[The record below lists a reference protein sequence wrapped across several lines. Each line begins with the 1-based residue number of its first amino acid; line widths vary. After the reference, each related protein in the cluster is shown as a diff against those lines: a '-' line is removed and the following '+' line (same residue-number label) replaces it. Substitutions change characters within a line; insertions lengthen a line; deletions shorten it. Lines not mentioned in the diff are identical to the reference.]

1 MWNSTEQAAQQIQKS
16 FKNANDYKSKLTDDI
31 LKMEGMTGKKTRHF
45 YNNLL
50 DTENKL
56 NYLEIGVW
64 RGSSFTSAMYKN
76 TNATGLAIDDFNPN
90 YGGPNSGA
98 ENYNL
103 FLKNTSSFLT
113 NGEKYDVL
121 VKEFYQ
127 IEPEKLPKFD
137 VYLYD
142 GDHIEHFQYNA
153 FKKMYPC
160 FADVCVVV
168 IDDYNATGVQEG
180 TERAKKEFG
189 TSIPFRITH
198 EAHVKYTN
206 DGSHTPIDVA
216 EKEFWNGIYFC
227 VLEKIK

>member
-1 MWNSTEQAAQQIQKS
+1 MWDSIEQAIRQIKTS
-16 FKNANDYKSKLTDDI
+16 FENANNHQSKLTKNI

-50 DTENKL
+50 EHKNKL

-76 TNATGLAIDDFNPN
+76 TNVTGLAVDDFNPN
-90 YGGPNSGA
+90 YGGRNSGA

-103 FLKNTSSFLT
+103 FLKNTNFFLT
-113 NGEKYDVL
+113 NEEKYDVL
-121 VKEFYQ
+121 VKEFYK

-153 FKKMYPC
+153 FKKMYSC
-160 FADVCVVV
+160 FADICVIV
-168 IDDYNATGVQEG
+168 IDDYNATSVQEG
-180 TERAKKEFG
+180 TERAKKELG
-189 TSIPFRITH
+189 VTIPFKIIYETDI
-198 EAHVKYTN
+198 KYTN
-206 DGSHTPIDVA
+206 DGSHTPIDIA
-216 EKEFWNGIYFC
+216 EKEFWNGIYVC
-227 VLEKIK
+227 VLERIK

>member
-1 MWNSTEQAAQQIQKS
+1 MWNSTEQATKQIKTS
-16 FKNANDYKSKLTDDI
+16 FENANNHQSKLTEDI

-50 DTENKL
+50 EHKNKL

-76 TNATGLAIDDFNPN
+76 TNVTGLAVDDFDPN
-90 YGGPNSGA
+90 YGGPNSGI

-103 FLKNTSSFLT
+103 FVKNTTSFLI
-113 NGEKYDVL
+113 NKEKYNIL
-121 VKEFYQ
+121 TEEFYK

-142 GDHIEHFQYNA
+142 GDHGENFHYDA
-153 FKKMYPC
+153 FKKMYSC
-160 FADVCVVV
+160 FADICIVI
-168 IDDYNATGVQEG
+168 IDDFNWLEVQQG
-180 TERAKKEFG
+180 TERAKKELG
-189 TSIPFRITH
+189 TTIPYKIIYETD
-198 EAHVKYTN
+198 VKYTTN
-206 DGSHTPIDVA
+206 GETTPMDIA
-216 EKEFWNGIYFC
+216 KEEFWNGIYVC